1 MWGIG
6 VAPERESAR
15 FDPFGGTGGMM
26 KLSGTRRRRAI
37 DRDAGQDE
45 MNSPAD
51 SDEILS
57 IPPAGGQDLV
67 RPSALS
73 DGGNALTTDIG

>member
-1 MWGIG
+1 
-6 VAPERESAR
+6 
-15 FDPFGGTGGMM
+15 MM
-26 KLSGTRRRRAI
+26 KPSGRMRGRAI

-57 IPPAGGQDLV
+57 ISPAGGQDLV

-73 DGGNALTTDIG
+73 DGGNAFTTDIG

>member
-1 MWGIG
+1 
-6 VAPERESAR
+6 
-15 FDPFGGTGGMM
+15 M
-26 KLSGTRRRRAI
+26 KLSGRMRGRAI
-37 DRDAGQDE
+37 DRDAGEDE

-57 IPPAGGQDLV
+57 IPAGGQDLV

-73 DGGNALTTDIG
+73 DGGNALTTDIV